1 MTADYYIYCHSC
13 GKLHNDIDTGFI
25 TYCKPCAKKAQIG
38 LSKPK
43 FSKRKMTAPKL
54 AIILGILAVILL
66 AIGYLDLTH
75 TVIYGDGI
83 AVKDDLVELNHAP

>member
-1 MTADYYIYCHSC
+1 
-13 GKLHNDIDTGFI
+13 
-25 TYCKPCAKKAQIG
+25 
-38 LSKPK
+38 
-43 FSKRKMTAPKL
+43 MTAPKL